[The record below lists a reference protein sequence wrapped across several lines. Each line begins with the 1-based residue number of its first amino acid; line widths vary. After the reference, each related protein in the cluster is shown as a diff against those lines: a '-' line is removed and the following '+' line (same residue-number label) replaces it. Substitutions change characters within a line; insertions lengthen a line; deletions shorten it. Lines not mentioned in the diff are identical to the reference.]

1 MRALMLFLPV
11 AVAAAFLL
19 GRATNPP
26 AAVGASATHVFTGRL
41 YDVFRVPGAATRCEV
56 GMEAGSLNV
65 SCEHTP
71 YARARHEV
79 VFYSN
84 NILVFRLG
92 NPHNPVWSARG
103 RP

>member
-1 MRALMLFLPV
+1 MLCV
-11 AVAAAFLL
+11 AIAVAGFLL
-19 GRATNPP
+19 GRATHPST
-26 AAVGASATHVFTGRL
+26 AAGAPATHVYTGRL

-56 GMEAGSLNV
+56 GMEAGSLKM
-65 SCEHTP
+65 SCGHVP

-79 VFYSN
+79 VFYRN

-92 NPHNPVWSARG
+92 KPDNPVWSARG

>member
-1 MRALMLFLPV
+1 MRLLVLCLPV
-11 AVAAAFLL
+11 GLAGAFLL

-26 AAVGASATHVFTGRL
+26 IAVGASSTHVYTGRL
-41 YDVFRVPGAATRCEV
+41 YDVFRVPAAATRCEV
-56 GMEAGSLNV
+56 GKEAGALNV

-71 YARARHEV
+71 YARARHQV

-84 NILVFRLG
+84 NILAFRLG
-92 NPHNPVWSARG
+92 NPDKPVWSAQG